1 MLTHQQDAQRHRRKK
16 PASQNARKPIAAK
29 TQHAN
34 TKKGAKPGA
43 PPNFAPFAC
52 ETLIRR
58 ANRAPPGPQ
67 VANQLSRC
75 AVRAKPRTAFMG
87 VRMSCAM
94 RKRNSVFASFAE
106 RRALLGLRHFA
117 EMRHVQ
123 PRQERVHGFRCHFR
137 LGIAARGDGNVQNGA
152 GAREQISSTAT
163 NAAPSA

>member
-1 MLTHQQDAQRHRRKK
+1 MLTHQQDAQRHRRKRS
-16 PASQNARKPIAAK
+16 ASQNARKPIAAK

-58 ANRAPPGPQ
+58 ANRAPPGTQ

>member
-1 MLTHQQDAQRHRRKK
+1 MPNGIGAKGQQ
-16 PASQNARKPIAAK
+16 AK
-29 TQHAN
+29 TPAN
-34 TKKGAKPGA
+34 PLPPKLSTQTRKKGAKPGA

-94 RKRNSVFASFAE
+94 RERNSVFASFAE
-106 RRALLGLRHFA
+106 RHALLDLQHLA

-123 PRQERVHGFRCHFR
+123 PCQERVHGFRCHVR
-137 LGIAARGDGNVQNGA
+137 LGIATRGDGSVQNGA
-152 GAREQISSTAT
+152 DARKQISSTAT